1 MNPLASQT
9 SNDDPHF
16 TPYLF
21 ILLLYVEEATQV
33 SIFNFANQ
41 SLGNSVYL
49 LLYLFLVMLE

>member
-16 TPYLF
+16 TPNLF
-21 ILLLYVEEATQV
+21 ILLLYIEEATQV

>member
-9 SNDDPHF
+9 SNDYPHF

-21 ILLLYVEEATQV
+21 ILLLYIEEATQV